1 MIKEFVECFEE
12 LLLIC
17 AIQLMEERGVV
28 GFALLPHKASTDFVL
43 AVVCRLITL
52 LLESSTKR
60 ASLDVF
66 LVHPSRS
73 VIVFEGG
80 LL

>member
-1 MIKEFVECFEE
+1 MIKEFIKGLEKFLLVRVVEFFK
-12 LLLIC
+12 
-17 AIQLMEERGVV
+17 ERGVV
-28 GFALLPHKASTDFVL
+28 GFALLFHKASTDFVL
-43 AVVCRLITL
+43 AVVCRIITL

-66 LVHPSRS
+66 LVHPSRI

>member
-1 MIKEFVECFEE
+1 MVCVVESIK
-12 LLLIC
+12 
-17 AIQLMEERGVV
+17 ERGVV

-66 LVHPSRS
+66 LVHPSRI
-73 VIVFEGG
+73 VLVFEGG